1 MNRAISR
8 FGLALLVLYTA
19 VFAQLNNLQLFGAER
34 LNDNPINV
42 REAAKDF
49 EHKRGSII
57 TSDGVTVA
65 QTIDTPDADTKRTRT
80 YPDPIIYAHLT
91 GYFSRDYGATG
102 IEDEYNDELAA
113 KTDEQKFGN
122 LADLF
127 SPKDRTGNVT
137 LTIDNDV
144 QHAAAEGLL
153 FKRGSV
159 VAIDPRDG
167 SILALY
173 SFPTFDPNTL
183 STPDQT
189 AATAAKKQLDADA
202 SKPLL
207 PRAYRDN
214 FFPGSTFKIVT
225 AAAGL
230 QSGAITPDSPDFP
243 RSAGYAAPLTN
254 VPLKNFGGATCGGTL
269 FEILRVSC
277 NASFAQMGAEYIGV
291 DQMVTRASA
300 FGFNDT
306 APIDLP
312 NAARSTFPTDYG
324 KKLQPLPN
332 YFAQKN
338 GEPPPTTTPGEKS
351 PIYLY
356 EDQPK
361 LAQVSIGQNDVRATP
376 LEMAMVAAA
385 VANGGVIM
393 KPHVMQEIRTKDGVL
408 LKTYEP
414 EPWRTAVSPEVAATL
429 REAMVGVVVGPGGT
443 ASRMAI
449 DGFTVGGKTG
459 TAELGTTPA
468 SSHAWVIG
476 FAGPVGQAP
485 TVAVA
490 VLVEAQP
497 GADEQT
503 GGRVAAP
510 IAQAVLEA
518 ALRAR

>member
-1 MNRAISR
+1 MNRAIAR
-8 FGLALLVLYTA
+8 FGIALLVLYTA
-19 VFAQLNNLQLFGAER
+19 VFAQLNNLQLFGAKR
-34 LNDNPINV
+34 LNENPINV

-49 EHKRGSII
+49 ERKRGSIL

-65 QTIDTPDADTKRTRT
+65 QTVETPDGATRRTRT
-80 YPDPIIYAHLT
+80 YPDPIIYAHVT
-91 GYFSRDYGATG
+91 GYFSRDYGASG
-102 IEDEYNDELAA
+102 IENEYNDELAA
-113 KTDEQKFGN
+113 KTDGQQFG
-122 LADLF
+122 DLSDIF

-144 QHAAAEGLL
+144 QHAAATGLL
-153 FKRGSV
+153 LKKGSV

-173 SFPTFDPNTL
+173 SFPTFDPSTL
-183 STPDQT
+183 STPDRI
-189 AATAAKKQLDADA
+189 AATAAKKQLDADT

-207 PRAYRDN
+207 PRAYREN

-230 QSGAITPDSPDFP
+230 QSGAVTPDLPEFP
-243 RSAGYAAPLTN
+243 RSSGYAAPLTN
-254 VPLKNFGGATCGGTL
+254 VLLCNFGGATCGGTL

-277 NASFAQMGAEYIGV
+277 NTAFAQMGAEYVGV
-291 DQMVTRASA
+291 EQMVTRALA

-306 APIDLP
+306 PPIDLP
-312 NAARSTFPTDYG
+312 NPARSTFPTDYG
-324 KKLQPLPN
+324 KKLQSLPS

-338 GEPPPTTTPGEKS
+338 GEPPPTTTPGERS
-351 PIYLY
+351 LLYVY

-376 LEMAMVAAA
+376 LQMAMVAAA
-385 VANGGVIM
+385 VANNGVIM
-393 KPHVMQEIRTKDGVL
+393 KPHVMRDIRTRDGEL
-408 LKTYEP
+408 ISKYQP
-414 EPWRTAVSPEVAATL
+414 ERWKTAVSPSVAATL
-429 REAMVGVVVGPGGT
+429 REAMIGVVGPGGT
-443 ASRMAI
+443 ATRMAI
-449 DGFTVGGKTG
+449 EGFTVGGKTG
-459 TAELGTTPA
+459 TAELGTTSP

-490 VLVEAQP
+490 VLVEALP

>member
-19 VFAQLNNLQLFGAER
+19 VFAQLNNLQLFGAKR

-49 EHKRGSII
+49 ERKRGSII
-57 TSDGVTVA
+57 TADGVTVA
-65 QTIDTPDADTKRTRT
+65 ETVDTPDGATRRTRV

-91 GYFSRDYGATG
+91 GYFSRDFGATG
-102 IEDEYNDELAA
+102 IENEYNDELAS
-113 KTDEQKFGN
+113 KTDQQQFGN
-122 LADLF
+122 LSDIF
-127 SPKDRTGNVT
+127 NPKDRTGNVT

-153 FKRGSV
+153 FKKGSV
-159 VAIDPRDG
+159 VALDPRDG

-173 SFPTFDPNTL
+173 SYPTFDPNTL
-183 STPDQT
+183 STPDRT
-189 AATAAKKQLDADA
+189 AAAAAKKQLDADT

-225 AAAGL
+225 SAAGL
-230 QSGAITPDSPDFP
+230 QSGAVTPDSPEFP
-243 RSAGYAAPLTN
+243 RTTGYTAPLTN
-254 VPLKNFGGATCGGTL
+254 VPLKNFGGETCGGTL

-277 NASFAQMGAEYIGV
+277 NSAFAQMGAEYIGV
-291 DQMVTRASA
+291 DPMVTRALA
-300 FGFNDT
+300 FGFNET
-306 APIDLP
+306 PPIDMP
-312 NAARSTFPTDYG
+312 NPAKSTFPTDYG
-324 KKLQPLPN
+324 KKLQSLPS

-338 GEPPPTTTPGEKS
+338 NQPPPTTTPGEKS

-356 EDQPK
+356 EDQPR

-376 LEMAMVAAA
+376 LEMAMVAGA

-393 KPHVMQEIRTKDGVL
+393 KPHVMKDIRTKDGEL
-408 LKTYEP
+408 LDKYTP
-414 EPWRTAVSPEVAATL
+414 ESWKTAVSPDVAATL
-429 REAMVGVVVGPGGT
+429 HDAMIGVVEGPGGT
-443 ASRMAI
+443 AFRMAI

-497 GADEQT
+497 GASEQT

-510 IAQAVLEA
+510 IAKAVLEA
-518 ALRAR
+518 ALHAR